1 MSEKMTEK
9 ISTRTK
15 VLGVATLASG
25 IAYYTQQRNEAGL
38 CLSDLDNLDPESIE
52 GAIEDATNFP
62 AE

>member
-1 MSEKMTEK
+1 MSKKMTEK

-15 VLGVATLASG
+15 ILGVGTLASA

-52 GAIEDATNFP
+52 GAIEDATSFP